1 MIWHANLHSC
11 CLLAGREELLGD
23 QSLGAIF
30 VGNLRYVRGE

>member
-23 QSLGAIF
+23 QAVTELKINKDKATS
-30 VGNLRYVRGE
+30 